1 MTTKVSTQ
9 LLKSVATITTDD
21 GTSLDSANAGKV
33 IQLNSQGAIPS
44 VYFAPVIDQWRLT
57 SNLTGDASPISSNLS
72 RAAKL
77 GGDVMTES
85 SGIFTFPKTG
95 IYKVEAV
102 FQAAAA
108 VASGSC
114 TASIQISTDADQE
127 TPTWTTVAQGLENGL
142 PTVEYGSIAMST
154 LVDVTSTST
163 VKVRFVVDQSNDGNS
178 LVGNSTINYTHFTFT
193 RIGDT

>member
-1 MTTKVSTQ
+1 MTTRVTTELLSEVAASSTN
-9 LLKSVATITTDD
+9 D
-21 GTSLDSANAGKV
+21 GTSLSTGDSGKV
-33 IQLNSQGAIPS
+33 VQLNAQGAIPS
-44 VYFAPVIDQWRLT
+44 VYFAPIVDQWRLT
-57 SNLTGDASPISSNLS
+57 ANLAGDAAPIASNLS

-108 VASGSC
+108 VATGSC
-114 TASIQISTDADQE
+114 TASIEVSTNAD
-127 TPTWTTVAQGLENGL
+127 TGSPTYTAVAQGLENGL
-142 PTVEYGSIAMST
+142 PTVEYGSIMMSA
-154 LVDVTSTST
+154 LVDVTATAS
-163 VKVRFVVDQSNDGNS
+163 VKVRFTVAQSNDGNS
-178 LVGNSTINYTHFTFT
+178 LVGNASINYTHFTFT

>member
-1 MTTKVSTQ
+1 MTTRVTTELLSEVAASSTN
-9 LLKSVATITTDD
+9 D
-21 GTSLDSANAGKV
+21 GTSLSTGDSGKV
-33 IQLNSQGAIPS
+33 VQLNAQGAIPS
-44 VYFAPVIDQWRLT
+44 VYFAPVVDQWRLT
-57 SNLTGDASPISSNLS
+57 ANLAGDAAPIASNLS

-108 VASGSC
+108 VATGSC
-114 TASIQISTDADQE
+114 TASIEVSTNADAGS
-127 TPTWTTVAQGLENGL
+127 PTYTAVAQGLENGL
-142 PTVEYGSIAMST
+142 PTVEYGSIMMSA
-154 LVDVTSTST
+154 LVDVTATAS
-163 VKVRFVVDQSNDGNS
+163 VKVRFSVAQSNDGNS
-178 LVGNSTINYTHFTFT
+178 LVGNASINYTHFTFT